1 MVQLRTPDGTL
12 LPLDEAR
19 WHGEVDRWERRVLDG
34 LPPPVLDVGCGP
46 GRVVLDL
53 ARRGVPSLGVDP
65 APAAGSLARRRGA
78 PVLQR
83 SVFDRLPGEG
93 RWGAVV
99 LMDGNVGIGGDAVR
113 LLARCA
119 RLINADGT
127 VLVEVD
133 PPGSGWATRRVRV
146 EHGSDTGPWFD
157 WGVVGADAIGAVAAA
172 AGLRVTRIERSGERW
187 FARLE
192 RCDAGR

>member
-46 GRVVLDL
+46 GRVVVDL

-65 APAAGSLARRRGA
+65 APAAVNLARRRGA

-133 PPGSGWATRRVRV
+133 PPGSGWGTRRVRV

-157 WGVVGADAIGAVAAA
+157 WVVVGADAIGAVAAA

>member
-1 MVQLRTPDGTL
+1 
-12 LPLDEAR
+12 
-19 WHGEVDRWERRVLDG
+19 
-34 LPPPVLDVGCGP
+34 
-46 GRVVLDL
+46 
-53 ARRGVPSLGVDP
+53 
-65 APAAGSLARRRGA
+65 
-78 PVLQR
+78 
-83 SVFDRLPGEG
+83 
-93 RWGAVV
+93 
-99 LMDGNVGIGGDAVR
+99 MDGNVGIGGDAVR

-157 WGVVGADAIGAVAAA
+157 WVVVDADAIGAVAAA

>member
-1 MVQLRTPDGTL
+1 VARLRTSEGTVL
-12 LPLDEAR
+12 ALDDAR

-34 LPPPVLDVGCGP
+34 LPGPVLDVGCGP
-46 GRVVLDL
+46 GRVVVDF
-53 ARRGVPSLGVDP
+53 ARRGVPSLGVDT
-65 APAAGSLARRRGA
+65 APAAVTLARRRGA
-78 PVLQR
+78 AVLQR

-99 LMDGNVGIGGDAVR
+99 LLDGNVGIGGDAVR

-119 RLINADGT
+119 RLISPDGT

-133 PPGSGWATRRVRV
+133 RPGSGWGTRRVRV
-146 EHGSDTGPWFD
+146 EHGTDTGPWFD
-157 WGVVGADAIGAVAAA
+157 WVIVGADAIGVVAAA

-187 FARLE
+187 FACLE
-192 RCDAGR
+192 RDDAGR

>member
-1 MVQLRTPDGTL
+1 MAQLRTPEGAV
-12 LPLDEAR
+12 LPMDDER
-19 WHGEVDRWERRVLDG
+19 WHGEVDRWERQVLDG
-34 LPPPVLDVGCGP
+34 LVGPVLDVGCGP
-46 GRVVLDL
+46 GRVVVDL

-65 APAAGSLARRRGA
+65 APAAVSLARQRGA
-78 PVLQR
+78 TVLQR

-99 LMDGNVGIGGDAVR
+99 LLDGNVGIGGDAVR

-119 RLINADGT
+119 RLISPDGS

-133 PPGSGWATRRVRV
+133 PPGSGWGTRRVRV
-146 EHGSDTGPWFD
+146 EHGTDAGPWFD
-157 WGVVGADAIGAVAAA
+157 WVVVGVDAIGAVAAA
-172 AGLRVTRIERSGERW
+172 AGLRVTRIEQSGARW

-192 RCDAGR
+192 RGDAGR

>member
-1 MVQLRTPDGTL
+1 VAQLRSLDGAV
-12 LPLDEAR
+12 LPMDEAR
-19 WHGEVDRWERRVLDG
+19 WHGEVDRWEREVLNG
-34 LPPPVLDVGCGP
+34 LPGPVLDVGCGP
-46 GRVVLDL
+46 GRVVVDF

-65 APAAGSLARRRGA
+65 APAAVNLARRRGA
-78 PVLQR
+78 TVLQR

-99 LMDGNVGIGGDAVR
+99 LLDGNVGIGGDAVR
-113 LLARCA
+113 LLGRCA
-119 RLINADGT
+119 RLISPDGT

-133 PPGSGWATRRVRV
+133 PPGSGWGTRRVRV
-146 EHGSDTGPWFD
+146 ETGTDTGPWFD
-157 WGVVGADAIGAVAAA
+157 WVVVGADAIGAVAAA

-192 RCDAGR
+192 LGDAGR

>member
-1 MVQLRTPDGTL
+1 MVQLRTPDGTV

-19 WHGEVDRWERRVLDG
+19 WHGEVDPWERHVLDG

-65 APAAGSLARRRGA
+65 APAAVSLARRRGA

-157 WGVVGADAIGAVAAA
+157 WVVVDADAIGAVAAA
-172 AGLRVTRIERSGERW
+172 AGLRVTRIDQSGERW

>member
-1 MVQLRTPDGTL
+1 MVQLRTPDGTV

-19 WHGEVDRWERRVLDG
+19 WHGEVDPWERHVLDG

-46 GRVVLDL
+46 GRVVVDL

-65 APAAGSLARRRGA
+65 APAAVNLARRRGA
-78 PVLQR
+78 AVLQR

-157 WGVVGADAIGAVAAA
+157 WVVVDADAIGAVAAA